1 MSVNAAGPVAIILL
15 AAGTSRR
22 FGALKQL
29 QELDGQTLLRRAA
42 RTALGT
48 GCDVT
53 LVTGAEH
60 DRVSDTVRDLPLH
73 RLHNPQWER
82 GMGHSLALAVHALLG
97 GTPKPS
103 ALLVL
108 LADQPLLGT
117 QDLQSVLDAHRAE
130 PDRIIAADY
139 GERLGPPCLFP
150 ALYFAQLA
158 ELDGDHGARGLI
170 EQHRDQL
177 RTIRMPHAALDVDTA
192 EDLARAVHALRD
204 GLPR

>member
-29 QELDGQTLLRRAA
+29 QELDGETLLRRAA
-42 RTALGT
+42 RTALST
-48 GCDVT
+48 GCEVT

-60 DRVSDTVRDLPLH
+60 DRISDAVQDLRLR
-73 RLHNPQWER
+73 RLHNPQWQR
-82 GMGHSLALAVHALLG
+82 GMGHSLALAVHALMG
-97 GTPKPS
+97 GIVEPS

-108 LADQPLLGT
+108 LADQPLLSS

-150 ALYFAQLA
+150 SRYFGELA
-158 ELDGDHGARGLI
+158 ALDGDRGARGLI

-177 RTIRMPHAALDVDTA
+177 RTVPLPHAALDVDTP
-192 EDLARAVHALRD
+192 EDLARAAHALRD